1 MISRPLMLALFVLCS
16 APALAA
22 QGGEGPYLF
31 ELLKKP
37 SYLAAWKGM
46 LAGESVPGWVSHYA
60 KTFDGLATPSK
71 SVAVGS
77 ETYTLAWVC
86 KAHDCGDNQLNVLFR
101 REANALG
108 FLATVG
114 KRAGSANLT
123 PGSKPPIGVARS
135 SRPS

>member
-1 MISRPLMLALFVLCS
+1 MMSRPLMLALFVLCS
-16 APALAA
+16 APLWLHRGAKAHC
-22 QGGEGPYLF
+22 
-31 ELLKKP
+31 
-37 SYLAAWKGM
+37 
-46 LAGESVPGWVSHYA
+46 VPDWVSHYA
-60 KTFDGLATPSK
+60 KTFDGPATPSK

-108 FLATVG
+108 PLPTVR

-135 SRPS
+135 SRPSE

>member
-31 ELLKKP
+31 DLLKKP

-60 KTFDGLATPSK
+60 KTFDGPATPSK

-86 KAHDCGDNQLNVLFR
+86 KAHELW
-101 REANALG
+101 
-108 FLATVG
+108 
-114 KRAGSANLT
+114 
-123 PGSKPPIGVARS
+123 
-135 SRPS
+135 